1 METVSATAYIGRLL
15 QSRIE
20 ILEIHGKVDDNYL
33 INLAITPHKGVI
45 KMGNGDDDIMDK
57 RRHHAAI
64 SERVA
69 SFAELDDAFD
79 ALAAIAPKRAP
90 SRREWLAAISSPRD
104 AAEPPGVQR

>member
-1 METVSATAYIGRLL
+1 
-15 QSRIE
+15 
-20 ILEIHGKVDDNYL
+20 
-33 INLAITPHKGVI
+33 
-45 KMGNGDDDIMDK
+45 MGNGDDDIMDK

-104 AAEPPGVQR
+104 TKSLKIRPVGPLPRSDRHDEPRALN